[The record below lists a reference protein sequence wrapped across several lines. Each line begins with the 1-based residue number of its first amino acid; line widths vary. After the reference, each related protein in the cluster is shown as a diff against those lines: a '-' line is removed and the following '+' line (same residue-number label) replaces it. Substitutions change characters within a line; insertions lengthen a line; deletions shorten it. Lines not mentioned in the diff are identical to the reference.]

1 MLSKWVVFDQHVF
14 CSYIC
19 SAYRFVFLIKKMF
32 FLRILQMT
40 VLGLKC
46 LTISNQ
52 FCVHRPSC
60 SFSLIFHI
68 DIVCVCV
75 CVFVRSFL

>member
-1 MLSKWVVFDQHVF
+1 
-14 CSYIC
+14 
-19 SAYRFVFLIKKMF
+19 
-32 FLRILQMT
+32 MT

-75 CVFVRSFL
+75 CVCSFVRSSSPLNTVVSWTPALGLRPEQILRVEVQW